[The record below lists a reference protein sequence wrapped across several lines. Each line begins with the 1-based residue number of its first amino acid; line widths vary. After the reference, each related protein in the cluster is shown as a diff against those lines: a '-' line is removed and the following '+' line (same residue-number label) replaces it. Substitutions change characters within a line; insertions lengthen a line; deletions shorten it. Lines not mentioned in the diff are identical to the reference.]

1 MVAGVV
7 AIKLSLPPL
16 NGRMLFIATCN
27 VLLEVITPT
36 VVGSKQA
43 CKLNMKHVVYQTFL
57 ATLMQRARPSLEM
70 GPPNA
75 IKLVQELRIQDTS
88 DTLNMAHRPNVVLER
103 GSKSWIGPERIFL
116 HGEKMT
122 STLPTIQD
130 AKLVQLGTIKNSAQ

>member
-1 MVAGVV
+1 V
-7 AIKLSLPPL
+7 
-16 NGRMLFIATCN
+16 
-27 VLLEVITPT
+27 E
-36 VVGSKQA
+36 SKQA

-103 GSKSWIGPERIFL
+103 VRDARCGNEMFPTSTQFQGSKSWIGPERIFL